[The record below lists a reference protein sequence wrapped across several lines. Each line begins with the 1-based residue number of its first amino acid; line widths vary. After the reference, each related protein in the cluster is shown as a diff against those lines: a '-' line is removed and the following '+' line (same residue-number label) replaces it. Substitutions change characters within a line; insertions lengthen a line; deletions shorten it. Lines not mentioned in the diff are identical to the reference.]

1 MWGSLTALQR
11 GQALREG
18 ASRRQ
23 LEARRIRVFD
33 FDIFLLGT
41 ATVVSLVSG
50 KCPVGGFVMIARLR
64 RKLTGRR
71 QEIRP

>member
-1 MWGSLTALQR
+1 VWGSLTALQR
-11 GQALREG
+11 GQVLREG

-50 KCPVGGFVMIARLR
+50 KCPVGGFVMIAPQRQ
-64 RKLTGRR
+64 KLTGRR

>member
-11 GQALREG
+11 GQVLREG

-64 RKLTGRR
+64 QKLTGRR

>member
-11 GQALREG
+11 GQVLREG

-50 KCPVGGFVMIARLR
+50 KRPVGGFVMIARLR

>member
-11 GQALREG
+11 GQVLREG

>member
-11 GQALREG
+11 GQVLREG

-71 QEIRP
+71 QEIPL

>member
-1 MWGSLTALQR
+1 VWGSLTALQR
-11 GQALREG
+11 GQVLREG

-71 QEIRP
+71 QEIPL

>member
-11 GQALREG
+11 GQVLREG

-41 ATVVSLVSG
+41 ATVVSLASG

-71 QEIRP
+71 QEIRL

>member
-11 GQALREG
+11 GQVLREG

-41 ATVVSLVSG
+41 ATVVSLVNG

>member
-1 MWGSLTALQR
+1 MATRPLYHPHAPHTVWGSLTALQR
-11 GQALREG
+11 GQVLREG

-50 KCPVGGFVMIARLR
+50 KALLGAS
-64 RKLTGRR
+64 
-71 QEIRP
+71 

>member
-11 GQALREG
+11 GQVLREG

-71 QEIRP
+71 QEIRL

>member
-11 GQALREG
+11 GQVLREG
-18 ASRRQ
+18 ASTRQ

-50 KCPVGGFVMIARLR
+50 KCPVGGFVMIAPQR

>member
-11 GQALREG
+11 GQVLREG

-23 LEARRIRVFD
+23 FEARRIRVFD

-50 KCPVGGFVMIARLR
+50 KCPVGGFVMIARQR

-71 QEIRP
+71 QEIRL

>member
-11 GQALREG
+11 GQVLREG

-50 KCPVGGFVMIARLR
+50 KCPVGGFVMIAPQR